1 MIEKYGAI
9 VLLNQ
14 IIRTLEE
21 TSKNKVPGTEIV
33 ITGMKKLANDINEE
47 ILRDFT
53 GAIQNLSEYVK
64 EINDD

>member
-21 TSKNKVPGTEIV
+21 QAKNKVPGTEIV
-33 ITGMKKLANDINEE
+33 VTGMKKLANDINEE

>member
-21 TSKNKVPGTEIV
+21 QSKNKVPGTEIV
-33 ITGMKKLANDINEE
+33 VTGMKKLANDINEE

-64 EINDD
+64 EIDDD

>member
-21 TSKNKVPGTEIV
+21 PAKNKVPGTEIV
-33 ITGMKKLANDINEE
+33 VTGMKKLANDINEE